1 MDVGGPILQ
10 LIQQWGYPLVFLG
23 AVLEGETVLLL
34 AGLLAHSG
42 HLQFPLV
49 VAAAAAGG
57 FAGDQLF
64 FLLGRRH
71 GGRLLARFPRL
82 NGAAMRADGMLA
94 RHHVLFI
101 LANRFLYGL
110 RIAGPLAVGMSA
122 VPAGRFALLNLIGA
136 VIWGLA
142 ITGAGYFFGQAM
154 ELLLGDIR
162 RMEEWLL
169 GAIVVAVL
177 LVHAF
182 SRLRKP

>member
-1 MDVGGPILQ
+1 
-10 LIQQWGYPLVFLG
+10 
-23 AVLEGETVLLL
+23 
-34 AGLLAHSG
+34 
-42 HLQFPLV
+42 
-49 VAAAAAGG
+49 
-57 FAGDQLF
+57 
-64 FLLGRRH
+64 
-71 GGRLLARFPRL
+71 
-82 NGAAMRADGMLA
+82 MRADGMLA

-182 SRLRKP
+182 RRLRKP